1 MSRFETRR
9 SKLFKKFSRAG
20 VDGLLVTN
28 FTNVTYLTGFTGD
41 DSYLLVS
48 PETTVLLSDFRFE
61 IQLAEECPGLG
72 VVIRDRKTKMI
83 DALADIVKQARLDRL
98 GVEATTITL
107 DLWDRL
113 GEKLSGQTLVRT
125 SNLVEGLRTIK
136 DRFEIDHIRQAAW
149 QARRAFEVVRSS
161 LTPDQ
166 SERQVAARLES
177 ELRRF
182 GAIGFSFPP
191 IIGVG
196 PRSALPHG
204 SPTDKKIGESDFTL
218 FDWGANN
225 AGYMS
230 DLTRMVVTGRISPKL
245 RRVYGVVL
253 NAQTA
258 AIEAIAPG
266 VTCAD
271 VDRVARKIIAKA
283 GYGKHFR
290 HGLGHGIG
298 LQVHEA
304 PGLSSSQSTKLKP
317 GMVVTVEPGI
327 YLPGWGGVRIE
338 DDVLVTRSGREV
350 LSSVPKDLDQCVVG

>member
-9 SKLFKKFSRAG
+9 SKLIKRLARAG
-20 VDGLLVTN
+20 ADGLLVTD

-48 PETTVLLSDFRFE
+48 PDSTVLVSDSRYE
-61 IQLAEECPGLG
+61 IQLAEECAGLD
-72 VVIRDRKTKMI
+72 VLIRGRKTKMI
-83 DALADIVKQARLDRL
+83 DAVADVVKQAGLDRL
-98 GVEATTITL
+98 GVEATSITL

-113 GEKLSGQTLVRT
+113 GEKLAGQTLVRT
-125 SNLVEGLRTIK
+125 SNLVEGLRVVK
-136 DRFEIDHIRQAAW
+136 DRYEIDCIRQAAW

-161 LTPDQ
+161 LTPDLT
-166 SERQVAARLES
+166 ERQVAARLEN

-191 IIGVG
+191 IIAVG
-196 PRSALPHG
+196 PRAALPHA

-225 AGYMS
+225 LGYVS

-258 AIEAIAPG
+258 AIEAVAPG
-266 VTCAD
+266 VACAD
-271 VDRVARKIIAKA
+271 VDRVARKIVVKA
-283 GYGKHFR
+283 GYGKHFG

-304 PGLSSSQSTKLKP
+304 PGLSSSESTKLKP

-350 LSSVPKDLDQCVVG
+350 LSSVSKDLDQCVVG